1 MQTRAGMS
9 VNSYWSLCIVRFC
22 IGFGG
27 AAFVVTQSR
36 GRADFFPAG
45 RGDTAGAARI
55 VAGCGAAGS
64 ADAAGAEDGSRRPY
78 ATPPIVQG
86 GGAREGRGDTA
97 GAARIVA
104 GRGGAAV
111 GRADRPG
118 RDAATPVRARP
129 R

>member
-9 VNSYWSLCIVRFC
+9 VNSYWSLCVVRFFL
-22 IGFGG
+22 GFGG

-36 GRADFFPAG
+36 GRADFFPA
-45 RGDTAGAARI
+45 
-55 VAGCGAAGS
+55 
-64 ADAAGAEDGSRRPY
+64 
-78 ATPPIVQG
+78 
-86 GGAREGRGDTA
+86 GRGDTA